1 MKFRNF
7 RISVRSA
14 TFVQR
19 IYKSI
24 LNTSIVW
31 TFIFHTKLVRKF
43 IEIGPIFALPEST
56 LTRLEIIGAEYSLSM
71 IRKVKWYHRYT
82 VHTTRNTFSSNQQL
96 TSWANCG
103 NFHSEEHQN
112 GEQSFRRDSI
122 TSPSKHQAARAI
134 GNSKIPCNPKRYA
147 ENSRARGGWCF
158 VWFAFRYTWERMTRG
173 YFSRRQCSWLLSGFA
188 VRFFDG
194 ERRARF
200 SGATWLHDEVSA
212 SVITCAPSLPRVS
225 PLLREFTRSQIK

>member
-1 MKFRNF
+1 MHVYFPYQTRTLIYRNRCNF
-7 RISVRSA
+7 CSTWKQLNLFINNRS
-14 TFVQR
+14 R
-19 IYKSI
+19 
-24 LNTSIVW
+24 
-31 TFIFHTKLVRKF
+31 
-43 IEIGPIFALPEST
+43 IFAF
-56 LTRLEIIGAEYSLSM
+56 
-71 IRKVKWYHRYT
+71 YHSQSQTIPRYT
-82 VHTTRNTFSSNQQL
+82 VYTRRNTFSSNQQL
-96 TSWANCG
+96 TSWAKCG
-103 NFHSEEHQN
+103 YFHSEEHQN

-122 TSPSKHQAARAI
+122 ASRSKHRAARAI
-134 GNSKIPCNPKRYA
+134 GNGKIPCNPKRYA

-158 VWFAFRYTWERMTRG
+158 VRFAFRYTWERMTRG

-200 SGATWLHDEVSA
+200 SAATWLHDEVSA